1 MRNLKAIYF
10 KEMKSYFNS
19 PMAYIFLVIFAII
32 NGYFFTRTFFLFN
45 QSDMRSLFNIIP
57 LVYLFFIPAITMSL
71 IAREKNLGTME
82 VISTLPLKDLDFVAG
97 KFLAALSL
105 VLVGLFITLVH
116 FFTLIQVGTNIDYG
130 AVFTGYLGLALAG
143 AVYSSIGTFAS
154 SITDNQ
160 VVAFIIGIFIVII
173 FFLMD
178 KMLMFVPVSLTGI
191 IQYLSV
197 DYHLSN
203 ISRGVIDSRNLIYFA
218 SVVGFFLFM
227 TVRVL
232 EIRKWR

>member
-1 MRNLKAIYF
+1 MRNMKAIYF

-19 PMAYIFLVIFAII
+19 PMAYIFLVIFAVIT
-32 NGYFFTRTFFLFN
+32 GYFFTRTFFLFH

-82 VISTLPLKDLDFVAG
+82 VMSTLPLRNLDFVVG

-105 VLVGLFITLVH
+105 VLAGLLISLVH
-116 FFTLIQVGTNIDYG
+116 FFTLTQVGTNIDYG
-130 AVFTGYLGLALAG
+130 AVFTGYLGIALAG
-143 AVYSSIGTFAS
+143 AVYSAVGTFAS
-154 SITDNQ
+154 SLTDNQ
-160 VVAFIIGIFIVII
+160 VVAFIIGIFIVLI

-178 KMLMFVPVSLTGI
+178 KMLMFVPAALTGI

-218 SVVGFFLFM
+218 SVVGLFLFM
-227 TVRVL
+227 TVRML
-232 EIRKWR
+232 EIRRWK

>member
-10 KEMKSYFNS
+10 KEMRSYFNS
-19 PMAYIFLVIFAII
+19 PMAYIFLVIFTVI

-82 VISTLPLKDLDFVAG
+82 VMSTLPLKDLDFVAG

-105 VLVGLFITLVH
+105 ILVGLLITLVH

-143 AVYSSIGTFAS
+143 AVYSSVGTFAS
-154 SITDNQ
+154 SVTDNQ

-178 KMLMFVPVSLTGI
+178 KMLMFVPVALTEI

-218 SVVGFFLFM
+218 SVVSFFLFM

-232 EIRKWR
+232 EIQKWR

>member
-1 MRNLKAIYF
+1 MRNLKAVYF

-19 PMAYIFLVIFAII
+19 PMAYIFLVIFAVI

-57 LVYLFFIPAITMSL
+57 LVYLFFIPAVTMSL

-82 VISTLPLKDLDFVAG
+82 IISTLPLKNMDFVVG
-97 KFLAALSL
+97 KFLAAFSL
-105 VLVGLFITLVH
+105 VMVGLIVTLVH
-116 FFTLIQVGTNIDYG
+116 LLTLTQVGTNVDYG
-130 AVFTGYLGLALAG
+130 AAFTGYLGLALAG
-143 AVYSSIGTFAS
+143 AVYSSVGTFAS
-154 SITDNQ
+154 SVTDNQ
-160 VVAFIIGIFIVII
+160 VVAFIIGIFIVLV

-178 KMLMFVPVSLTGI
+178 KMLMFVPSYLTGL
-191 IQYLSV
+191 IQYISV

-203 ISRGVIDSRNLIYFA
+203 ISRGVIDSRNLVYFA

-227 TVRVL
+227 TVRIL
-232 EIRKWR
+232 EIRNWE

>member
-1 MRNLKAIYF
+1 MRNMKAIFF

-19 PMAYIFLVIFAII
+19 PMAYIFLVIFAVIT
-32 NGYFFTRTFFLFN
+32 GYFFTRTFFLFK

-82 VISTLPLKDLDFVAG
+82 VMSTLPLRDLDFVVG

-105 VLVGLFITLVH
+105 VLAGLLISLVH
-116 FFTLIQVGTNIDYG
+116 FFTLTQVGTNIDYG
-130 AVFTGYLGLALAG
+130 AVFTGYLGIALAG
-143 AVYSSIGTFAS
+143 AVYSAVGTFAS
-154 SITDNQ
+154 SLTDNQ
-160 VVAFIIGIFIVII
+160 VVAFIIGIFIVLI

-178 KMLMFVPVSLTGI
+178 KMLMFVPAALTGI

-218 SVVGFFLFM
+218 SVVGLFLFM
-227 TVRVL
+227 TVRML
-232 EIRKWR
+232 EIRRWK

>member
-1 MRNLKAIYF
+1 MRNLKAVYF
-10 KEMKSYFNS
+10 KELKSYFNS
-19 PMAYIFLVIFAII
+19 PMAYIFLVIFAVI
-32 NGYFFTRTFFLFN
+32 NGYFFTRTFFLFD

-57 LVYLFFIPAITMSL
+57 LVYLFFIPAVTMSL

-82 VISTLPLKDLDFVAG
+82 VISTLPLKDIDFVAG
-97 KFLAALSL
+97 KFLAAFSL
-105 VLVGLFITLVH
+105 VVTGLLVTLIH
-116 FFTLIQVGTNIDYG
+116 FFTLTQVGTNVDYG
-130 AVFTGYLGLALAG
+130 AVFTGYIGLALAG
-143 AVYSSIGTFAS
+143 AVYSSVGTFAS

-160 VVAFIIGIFIVII
+160 VVAFIIGIFIVLV

-178 KMLMFVPVSLTGI
+178 KMLMFVPVYLTGI

-203 ISRGVIDSRNLIYFA
+203 ISRGVIDSRNLVYFS

-227 TVRVL
+227 TVRIL
-232 EIRKWR
+232 EMRKWR

>member
-1 MRNLKAIYF
+1 MRNLKTVYF

-19 PMAYIFLVIFAII
+19 PMAYIFLVIFAVI

-57 LVYLFFIPAITMSL
+57 LVYLFFIPAVTMSL
-71 IAREKNLGTME
+71 IARERNLGTME
-82 VISTLPLKDLDFVAG
+82 VITTLPLKDRDFVAG
-97 KFLAALSL
+97 KFLAAFSL
-105 VLVGLFITLVH
+105 VMIGLLVTLIH
-116 FFTLIQVGTNIDYG
+116 FFTLTQVGTNVDYG
-130 AVFTGYLGLALAG
+130 AVFTGYLGLALVG
-143 AVYSSIGTFAS
+143 AVYSSVGTFAS

-160 VVAFIIGIFIVII
+160 VVAFIIGIFIVLI

-178 KMLMFVPVSLTGI
+178 KMLMFVPVYLTGI

-203 ISRGVIDSRNLIYFA
+203 ISRGVIDSRNLVYFA

-227 TVRVL
+227 TVRIL

>member
-1 MRNLKAIYF
+1 MRNLKAVYF
-10 KEMKSYFNS
+10 KELKSYFNS
-19 PMAYIFLVIFAII
+19 PMAYIFLVVFAII

-57 LVYLFFIPAITMSL
+57 LVYLFFIPAVTMSL

-82 VISTLPLKDLDFVAG
+82 VISTLPLKDIDFVAG
-97 KFLAALSL
+97 KFLAAFSL
-105 VLVGLFITLVH
+105 VVAGLLVTLIHFI
-116 FFTLIQVGTNIDYG
+116 TLIQVGTNVDYG

-143 AVYSSIGTFAS
+143 AVYSSVGTFAS

-160 VVAFIIGIFIVII
+160 VVAFIIGIFIVLV

-178 KMLMFVPVSLTGI
+178 KMLMFVPVYLTGI

-203 ISRGVIDSRNLIYFA
+203 ISRGVIDSRNLVYFA

-227 TVRVL
+227 TVRIL

>member
-1 MRNLKAIYF
+1 MRNLKGIYF

-19 PMAYIFLVIFAII
+19 PMAYIFLVIFTII

-82 VISTLPLKDLDFVAG
+82 VISTLPLKDLDFVVG

-105 VLVGLFITLVH
+105 IIVGLFITLVH

-178 KMLMFVPVSLTGI
+178 KMLMFIPGSLTGI

-218 SVVGFFLFM
+218 SVVGFFLFL